1 VIKQVIVMESYFQSL
16 VRSKSDT
23 RDGATSVAPL
33 KYKSGGLYIPLSD
46 RGPTPPSVFQL
57 LYYFYLA
64 ATISDP
70 AINAVN

>member
-46 RGPTPPSVFQL
+46 RGPTPPSVFKGEG
-57 LYYFYLA
+57 FGG
-64 ATISDP
+64 ISLFRSIFKLP
-70 AINAVN
+70 TC